1 MPPDSPRPLPELGDF
16 LTALRIKG
24 VPIGPADIARLRQ
37 LFALAPS
44 LDRSGLHS
52 LLSALL
58 VKTPAQREVFDAL
71 FADWCPEHDADW
83 PEEEAQTPARAASQ
97 PIASGTQQPQADA
110 QERDETT
117 TWHQWRRPRCRGAA
131 GRADRRG
138 ADMVVVDAIRCER
151 TARGGAVG
159 EATPPIKGDTGPD
172 DLPAIPVDRAWFWR
186 AEVNPQDVQRPWR
199 LGPVELAFLGLVAWG
214 LALWSWWRYRQR
226 FPSITP
232 VPRSYR
238 GYGWQPLPPPAR
250 DDGALVEA
258 RDRRQMVWNIEHFV
272 TDDPTRWLHL
282 PETVDATARAGG
294 YVRLCFEPA
303 VYEREIWF
311 WLDRQLDR
319 STPRTAVQ
327 QLITTLAAAGLE
339 ARQGLFTDVPD
350 RVDWPAQPG
359 YRPAHE
365 EGQGR
370 QALVA
375 IFSDGEGLARQL
387 DNPLY
392 RQPTERL
399 LRGLQRWPR
408 LCFVDCSTTGAR
420 LAALLA
426 PYGLET
432 IALADLPYWL
442 GGMERRAQTTSLP
455 GSAFY
460 GDARAWAAA
469 VALGGVQVETAS
481 AHSLRV
487 ALGLNVSPW
496 LVDQILAEARHMG
509 ARHRLINWLLRCEP
523 LDDDGMPQQGSLAQ
537 RALDWWQQRYSA
549 AAQQMQAQENP
560 LLPWQD
566 SLASQRWQLEQALLR
581 LYLDPVGVT
590 RQLAQLADDELRDD
604 VRAHLAEYAA
614 AEHRPAASGDD
625 SAYIYCT
632 WRFAELTA
640 ATQQRLR
647 QLGFAAGLFR
657 HAPAPLKDSPRLALA
672 GTVLVMLGMTASG
685 GSSLPLVQPRATASA
700 GAGCRL

>member
-1 MPPDSPRPLPELGDF
+1 M
-16 LTALRIKG
+16 
-24 VPIGPADIARLRQ
+24 
-37 LFALAPS
+37 
-44 LDRSGLHS
+44 
-52 LLSALL
+52 
-58 VKTPAQREVFDAL
+58 
-71 FADWCPEHDADW
+71 
-83 PEEEAQTPARAASQ
+83 
-97 PIASGTQQPQADA
+97 
-110 QERDETT
+110 
-117 TWHQWRRPRCRGAA
+117 
-131 GRADRRG
+131 
-138 ADMVVVDAIRCER
+138 
-151 TARGGAVG
+151 
-159 EATPPIKGDTGPD
+159 
-172 DLPAIPVDRAWFWR
+172 PAIPVDRAWFWR
-186 AEVNPQDVQRPWR
+186 AEVNPQAIQRPWR
-199 LGPVELAFLGLVAWG
+199 LGPVELAFLGLVAWA

-226 FPSITP
+226 FRSITP
-232 VPRSYR
+232 VPRQYR
-238 GYGWQPLPPPAR
+238 GHGWQPLPPPGR

-442 GGMERRAQTTSLP
+442 GGMERRPQTTAVTGERVLRRRARLGRGCCP
-455 GSAFY
+455 G
-460 GDARAWAAA
+460 R
-469 VALGGVQVETAS
+469 
-481 AHSLRV
+481 
-487 ALGLNVSPW
+487 
-496 LVDQILAEARHMG
+496 
-509 ARHRLINWLLRCEP
+509 
-523 LDDDGMPQQGSLAQ
+523 
-537 RALDWWQQRYSA
+537 
-549 AAQQMQAQENP
+549 
-560 LLPWQD
+560 
-566 SLASQRWQLEQALLR
+566 
-581 LYLDPVGVT
+581 
-590 RQLAQLADDELRDD
+590 
-604 VRAHLAEYAA
+604 
-614 AEHRPAASGDD
+614 
-625 SAYIYCT
+625 
-632 WRFAELTA
+632 
-640 ATQQRLR
+640 
-647 QLGFAAGLFR
+647 
-657 HAPAPLKDSPRLALA
+657 
-672 GTVLVMLGMTASG
+672 
-685 GSSLPLVQPRATASA
+685 
-700 GAGCRL
+700 GAGGDR